1 MAVFPIYVAPTPYNA
16 TELLALDYSQSFDTI
31 FLTHE
36 FYQPAK
42 MVRSDHD
49 DWAHSVIAFGP
60 SISVPTGVGA
70 VATVANTDSANSGDS
85 YFPQE
90 YNYIVSAVNENGQE
104 SRGSA
109 TASATNDTEL
119 ARNYTTISWSAP
131 AEGTAQYYRIY
142 KAHETGSFGFI
153 GESESLSFVDDGFQ
167 PDYAEAPIEAY
178 NPFDGEGNYPARCG
192 FWEQR
197 LWFGRTTNSPNGV
210 FASRS
215 ADFENMDFARPQREN
230 DSIAFSIATGESNL
244 INSFIAMDRLLVGT
258 SDNIF
263 SLVGPND
270 DILVPNPPPGAR
282 RQIGR
287 GTVLPK
293 PLVIGEVAFYQ
304 PRVETGLRTIGFTF
318 EIEGYRSSDVTIFA
332 PHLFEQFRIIRM
344 AYQAEPYSIIWVL
357 RDDGALLAFTWEE
370 EQQVW
375 GWTEIDVGGTVL
387 DVVSIPEGAENR
399 VYLTVERTIN
409 GSTVRYIERLE
420 QAKWSDYQLTSFLD
434 CSKIYEFDTPA
445 TLVQGLAHLE
455 GETVTVM
462 MDGFVTSLVVANGEI
477 TLPKAATK
485 VIVGLPFEALIETMS
500 LPDEPKRK
508 ITGEIYVELVDS
520 FDVHAGRYD
529 AEAPEGEREEVELIA
544 TREEGEIGA
553 PILFTGQPEPIKP
566 DQIVDRQAQVLIKQ
580 NSPYPMTVTAI
591 HYGVESKGRG

>member
-1 MAVFPIYVAPTPYNA
+1 MAVFPLYVSGTPYA
-16 TELLALDYSQSFDTI
+16 ASELPAVDYAQSFDTI

-36 FYQPAK
+36 FYPPAK
-42 MVRSDHD
+42 MVRTDHD
-49 DWAHSVIAFGP
+49 DWLHSEIAFGP
-60 SISVPTGVGA
+60 SVGSPTGVGA
-70 VATVANTDSANSGDS
+70 VATVANTDAANTGDS

-90 YNYIVSAVNENGQE
+90 YSYIISAVDENGQE
-104 SRGSA
+104 SRGS
-109 TASATNDTEL
+109 TSASATNDTEL
-119 ARNYTTISWSAP
+119 ARNYTTISWTAP
-131 AEGTAQYYRIY
+131 AEGTVEYYRIY

-153 GESESLSFVDDGFQ
+153 GESDSLSFVDDGFQ

-178 NPFDGEGNYPARCG
+178 NPFDATGSYPARCG

-197 LWFGRTTNSPNGV
+197 LWFGRTTNSPNGI

-230 DSIAFSIATGESNL
+230 DSISFSIATGESNL
-244 INSFIAMDRLLVGT
+244 VNSFIPMDRLLVGT

-287 GTVLPK
+287 GAVLPK

-332 PHLFEQFRIIRM
+332 PHLFEAFRITRI
-344 AYQAEPYSIIWVL
+344 AYQAEPYSVVWSL
-357 RDDGALLAFTWEE
+357 RNDGALLAFTWEE

-387 DVVSIPEGAENR
+387 DVVCIPEGSESR
-399 VYLTVERTIN
+399 VYMVVERSIN
-409 GSTVRYIERLE
+409 GSTVRYVERLE
-420 QAKWSDYQLTSFLD
+420 RAKWTDYQLTSFLD
-434 CSKIYEFDTPA
+434 CSKIYEFSSPTDT
-445 TLVQGLAHLE
+445 VQGLSHLE
-455 GETVTVM
+455 GETVTALI
-462 MDGFVTSLVVANGEI
+462 DGFETSMVVEDGEI
-477 TLPKAATK
+477 QLPKAASK
-485 VIVGLPFEALIETMS
+485 VIVGLPFEALIETMP
-500 LPDEPKRK
+500 LPDEPRRK
-508 ITGEIYVELVDS
+508 ITGEIYVELVES
-520 FDVHAGRYD
+520 FDVHAGRFD
-529 AEAPEGEREEVELIA
+529 AEAPVGEQEKTELVA
-544 TREEGEIGA
+544 TRNEGEIGA
-553 PILFTGQPEPIKP
+553 PLLFTGQPEPIRT

-580 NSPYPMTVTAI
+580 SSPYPMTVTAI